1 MSVKLVV
8 AVTDRDWFE
17 HLRSRPHLSEVNFW
31 SPGAASFRA
40 LEPGELFFFKLHAP
54 ANYIAGFGVF
64 AHANTLPCSLA
75 WEAFGE
81 ANGAVTLQEMR
92 TRITRY
98 RQASPGDRSDFIIGC
113 RVLSPAF
120 FFSED
125 NWLEVPQTWS
135 RNIVSFKTYTTDDAE

>member
-17 HLRSRPHLSEVNFW
+17 HLRFRPHLSEVNFW

-54 ANYIAGFGVF
+54 ANYIAGFGIF

-75 WEAFGE
+75 
-81 ANGAVTLQEMR
+81 
-92 TRITRY
+92 
-98 RQASPGDRSDFIIGC
+98 
-113 RVLSPAF
+113 
-120 FFSED
+120 
-125 NWLEVPQTWS
+125 
-135 RNIVSFKTYTTDDAE
+135 